1 MHAFVSRSQGSGT
14 GRKKSLKKM
23 ERLDM
28 QLKGLNADVIL
39 CSLFGL
45 TVMKGVVSV
54 VVCVQV

>member
-1 MHAFVSRSQGSGT
+1 
-14 GRKKSLKKM
+14 M

>member
-1 MHAFVSRSQGSGT
+1 MHLYLILKAVGLE
-14 GRKKSLKKM
+14 KKSLKKM